1 MGFSWQEYWSG
12 LPCPPPGDLPI
23 TGKEPTFLMSP
34 ALASGLFTTSDI
46 LEAPVSTKYQSVWFL
61 VAYIKITILCSNT
74 LPWIIA
80 LLWWRGLHSS
90 MKLWAMLYRATQDK
104 QIIVKSAD
112 KRVQGGRGG
121 KPVQYSCHRN
131 PMSSVK
137 RQKDTTPEDEPLPLT
152 RSESVQYAL
161 GKDQRAITNSS
172 ERMKQLSQ
180 SRNDVRLWMSLVVK
194 VKTDAIKTILHRN
207 LEC

>member
-46 LEAPVSTKYQSVWFL
+46 LEAPVTTKYQSVWFL

-112 KRVQGGRGG
+112 KESREEGVANRSSILATGTPWVVWKG
-121 KPVQYSCHRN
+121 KKIRHRK
-131 PMSSVK
+131 MSPSPWPG
-137 RQKDTTPEDEPLPLT
+137 QKVSNML
-152 RSESVQYAL
+152 L
-161 GKDQRAITNSS
+161 GKIREQLPIAQKEWSS
-172 ERMKQLSQ
+172 WAKAEMMLGCGC
-180 SRNDVRLWMSLVVK
+180 L
-194 VKTDAIKTILHRN
+194 
-207 LEC
+207 